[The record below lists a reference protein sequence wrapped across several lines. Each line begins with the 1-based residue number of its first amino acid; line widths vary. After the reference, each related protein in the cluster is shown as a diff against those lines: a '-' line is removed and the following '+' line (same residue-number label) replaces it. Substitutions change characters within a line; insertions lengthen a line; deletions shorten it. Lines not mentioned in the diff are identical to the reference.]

1 MGADGD
7 LCDLVHGPA
16 SRVQSELR
24 GTRVHVARSAEPEPE
39 LEPELA
45 GFRLFLV
52 GLPVQGGSQGRRGE
66 LERAGRWREGLFRL
80 TGIIPVSQFVKEEAA
95 QGAWALSP
103 HGTVISPL
111 S

>member
-45 GFRLFLV
+45 GLV
-52 GLPVQGGSQGRRGE
+52 SLYRVVP
-66 LERAGRWREGLFRL
+66 RAGEESWRELGGGGR
-80 TGIIPVSQFVKEEAA
+80 GCSD
-95 QGAWALSP
+95 
-103 HGTVISPL
+103 
-111 S
+111 

>member
-16 SRVQSELR
+16 SRVQSEPR

-45 GFRLFLV
+45 GSGSSWLV
-52 GLPVQGGSQGRRGE
+52 SLYRVVP
-66 LERAGRWREGLFRL
+66 RAREESWRELGGGGR
-80 TGIIPVSQFVKEEAA
+80 GYSD
-95 QGAWALSP
+95 
-103 HGTVISPL
+103 
-111 S
+111 